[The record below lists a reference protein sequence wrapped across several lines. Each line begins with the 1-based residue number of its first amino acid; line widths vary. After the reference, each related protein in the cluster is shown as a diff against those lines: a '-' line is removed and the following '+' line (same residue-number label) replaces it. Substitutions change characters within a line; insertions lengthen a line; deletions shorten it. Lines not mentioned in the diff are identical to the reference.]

1 MLYFKSKLA
10 DLVKNTSSVQALKNT
25 VRAFTISSFYIY
37 FNFVS
42 ISMIKRNSG
51 VTNGTIID
59 NSDQTGTRNHLAMDN
74 SLNLKDQTGVFGKV
88 PMPLFF

>member
-1 MLYFKSKLA
+1 
-10 DLVKNTSSVQALKNT
+10 
-25 VRAFTISSFYIY
+25 
-37 FNFVS
+37 
-42 ISMIKRNSG
+42 MIKRNSG

-59 NSDQTGTRNHLAMDN
+59 NSDQTGTRNHLAVDN